1 MLFGCS
7 AVCGELLLIVLF
19 IIFVVR
25 IIHIIGWLLLMIL
38 WCDCVCLL
46 CWLSHCFVLRVV
58 VYWLVCWWSFSYV
71 VLILVVACV
80 SGSLGCVWWWDLLR
94 WFGGVFVV
102 LVLLTLV
109 SCYCVG
115 WV

>member
-46 CWLSHCFVLRVV
+46 CWLSHCFVLCVV

-80 SGSLGCVWWWDLLR
+80 SGSLGCVW
-94 WFGGVFVV
+94 GGVYCGGLVV
-102 LVLLTLV
+102 FLWFW
-109 SCYCVG
+109 CC
-115 WV
+115 